1 MICGKNLSHT
11 YEISRVSKKMLNNE
25 FLQCCFW
32 SKLINGT
39 NFIGN
44 CALFPFTSFFEPMQI
59 SEVVSLF
66 SEKLVAN

>member
-1 MICGKNLSHT
+1 MICEKNLSLT
-11 YEISRVSKKMLNNE
+11 YEISRVSIKMLNNE
-25 FLQCCFW
+25 CLKCWFW

-44 CALFPFTSFFEPMQI
+44 CALFPFTFFFEPMQI

-66 SEKLVAN
+66 SEKLAAN

>member
-1 MICGKNLSHT
+1 MICEKNLSLT
-11 YEISRVSKKMLNNE
+11 YEISRVSLKMLNNE
-25 FLQCCFW
+25 FFQCCFW

-66 SEKLVAN
+66 SEKLAAN

>member
-1 MICGKNLSHT
+1 MSVWNVG
-11 YEISRVSKKMLNNE
+11 
-25 FLQCCFW
+25 FGQ
-32 SKLINGT
+32 KLINGT

-66 SEKLVAN
+66 SEKLAAN

>member
-1 MICGKNLSHT
+1 MICGKNLSLA
-11 YEISRVSKKMLNNE
+11 YEISRVSIKMLNNE

-32 SKLINGT
+32 SKLI
-39 NFIGN
+39 N

-66 SEKLVAN
+66 SEKLAAN